1 MTDNTKA
8 LRTLLQV
15 EIDTGIAYR
24 QARGQKFLELVKE
37 GELHPV
43 IWKELESD
51 LELIELERESLM
63 AAADVKVALWETKG
77 ERRPAPR
84 ALGLSE
90 CPTCSNIDDLARS

>member
-24 QARGQKFLELVKE
+24 QARGQKFLELVRD

-51 LELIELERESLM
+51 SELIELERKSLV
-63 AAADVKVALWETKG
+63 AAADVKVAWVEMRN
-77 ERRPAPR
+77 ERVVGQFEA
-84 ALGLSE
+84 
-90 CPTCSNIDDLARS
+90 